1 MQEVHFPNIER
12 FDKLLSDAAVLSRR
26 YLNTIFTRK
35 DSQPSQT
42 EFEAFIET
50 HRVLVKATFNF
61 TQLVKFLE
69 TSSQQQEVL

>member
-42 EFEAFIET
+42 EFEGFLET
-50 HRVLVKATFNF
+50 RRILAKSTFNF
-61 TQLVKFLE
+61 NQLVKLLE
-69 TSSQQQEVL
+69 ASSQQQ

>member
-42 EFEAFIET
+42 EFEAFLDT
-50 HRVLVKATFNF
+50 HKILVKTTSNF
-61 TQLVKFLE
+61 TQLVKLLE
-69 TSSQQQEVL
+69 ASSQQQEVL